1 MLTSKQRAAL
11 RAKAN
16 GLAPSVLIGKG
27 GISPNLLESISESL
41 ECRELVKI
49 SVLNNSEYAAKDLV
63 NDLAARLG
71 AEPVSA
77 VGSKMVL
84 YRRSRKEGVEHIE
97 F

>member
-1 MLTSKQRAAL
+1 MLTGKQRAAL

-16 GLAPSVLIGKG
+16 GLAPLCHIGKG
-27 GISPNLLESISESL
+27 GVSPNVLDSVSESL

-49 SVLNNSEYAAKDLV
+49 AVLNTCEFSAKDLV
-63 NDLAARLG
+63 NELAARLG

-84 YRRSRKEGVEHIE
+84 YRRSNKKGVEHIE

>member
-16 GLAPSVLIGKG
+16 GLAPAVLIGKG

-49 SVLNNSEYAAKDLV
+49 SVLNNCDFSAKDLV
-63 NDLAARLG
+63 NDLALRLG

-77 VGSKMVL
+77 VGSKLVL
-84 YRRSRKEGVEHIE
+84 YRRSKKEGVEHIE

>member
-16 GLAPSVLIGKG
+16 GLAPVVLIGKG
-27 GISPNLLESISESL
+27 GISPNLLESISENL

-49 SVLNNSEYAAKDLV
+49 SVLNNCDFSAKDLV
-63 NDLAARLG
+63 NDLALRLG

-84 YRRSRKEGVEHIE
+84 YRRSKKEGVEHIE